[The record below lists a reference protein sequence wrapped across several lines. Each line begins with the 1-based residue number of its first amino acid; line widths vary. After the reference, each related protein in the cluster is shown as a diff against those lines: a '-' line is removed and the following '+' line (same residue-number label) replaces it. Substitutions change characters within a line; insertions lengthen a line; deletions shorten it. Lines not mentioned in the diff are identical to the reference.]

1 MFSLLQLLVSSRN
14 LIILFFLGLVCALDF
29 MVEED
34 ISAVL
39 SWLPQFLKFQL
50 FFFHFT
56 NWVNSKFIL
65 LSLTDGN

>member
-1 MFSLLQLLVSSRN
+1 
-14 LIILFFLGLVCALDF
+14 